1 MQDPQNAVYANDE
14 HEPETAAWTGKPTRR
29 EFLKS
34 AGVFTGGFL
43 LTAYLPG
50 GLVFAQEDTGFADAF
65 KLTAQEKT
73 TIKNRKLRIGFN
85 MNARTDDFINSV
97 VAGGQAAAKEYGIQL
112 LVGDANFDAAK
123 QLGDIENLIEQ
134 QVDAIFMIAV
144 DANAISPAIEK
155 ANQKNIPVIVVGGPP
170 TRGKVSAVLN
180 STSYQGCL
188 EGTRRL
194 IQEIGGKGNIAVLS
208 IPLALKT
215 IKDRERGSTDAVKG
229 TNVRIVATQPVFSQA
244 EALTAAQNILESNP
258 DLKGIFANWSRAIAG
273 AMQAVSA
280 AKRNVAIVGYDAEVD
295 AMQAL
300 KSGRPASPNG
310 LPILRSVIGQ
320 QGLAQGRAGVD
331 ALCKV
336 LLGTKIPG
344 EILVPTVVVTHTN
357 VDRRWKELYP
367 GRATPW
373 SS

>member
-1 MQDPQNAVYANDE
+1 MNGSRDKQHPD
-14 HEPETAAWTGKPTRR
+14 TATVEDGAARSTSPSRR
-29 EFLKS
+29 DFLKTAS
-34 AGVFTGGFL
+34 TITGGLL

-50 GLVFAQEDTGFADAF
+50 GRVFAQEDSGFADAF
-65 KLTAQEKT
+65 KLTTQEKT
-73 TIKNRKLRIGFN
+73 TIRGKKLRIGFN

-97 VAGGQAAAKEYGIQL
+97 VSGGEAAAKEYGIQL

-123 QLGDIENLIEQ
+123 QLGDIENLIQ
-134 QVDAIFMIAV
+134 QRVDAIFMIAV

-155 ANQKNIPVIVVGGPP
+155 ANQANIPVIVVGGPP
-170 TRGKVSAVLN
+170 TRGKVASVLN
-180 STSYQGCL
+180 STSYQGCY

-194 IQEIGGKGNIAVLS
+194 VQEIGGKGTIAVLS

-215 IKDRERGSTDAVKG
+215 IKDRERGSVDAVKG

-244 EALTAAQNILESNP
+244 EALTAAQNILQSNP

-273 AMQAVSA
+273 ALQAVSA
-280 AKRNVAIVGYDAEVD
+280 ANRNVVIVGYDAEID

-310 LPILRSVIGQ
+310 LPILRAVIGQ
-320 QGLAQGRAGVD
+320 QGLAQGRAGID

-336 LLGTKIPG
+336 ILGTRIPG
-344 EILVPTVVVTHTN
+344 EILVPTVLVNHGN
-357 VDRRWKELYP
+357 VDRRWKQLYP

-373 SS
+373 QS